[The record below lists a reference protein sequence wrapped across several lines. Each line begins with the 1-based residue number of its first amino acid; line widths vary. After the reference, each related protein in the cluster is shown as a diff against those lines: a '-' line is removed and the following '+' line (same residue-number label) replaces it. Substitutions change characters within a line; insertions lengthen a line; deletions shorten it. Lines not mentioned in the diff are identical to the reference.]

1 MISYHDASRH
11 NNFCKCTHSSSVFTE
26 MDEGG
31 YWDVCNDCHKPIEDT
46 YGYNSEDYLE
56 EIMSR
61 ND

>member
-1 MISYHDASRH
+1 MNREDYCT
-11 NNFCKCTHSSSVFTE
+11 CKRRSSITSE
-26 MDEGG
+26 IEEWG

>member
-1 MISYHDASRH
+1 MMQVDITIFVNVLILHPFLPKWM
-11 NNFCKCTHSSSVFTE
+11 N
-26 MDEGG
+26 GG